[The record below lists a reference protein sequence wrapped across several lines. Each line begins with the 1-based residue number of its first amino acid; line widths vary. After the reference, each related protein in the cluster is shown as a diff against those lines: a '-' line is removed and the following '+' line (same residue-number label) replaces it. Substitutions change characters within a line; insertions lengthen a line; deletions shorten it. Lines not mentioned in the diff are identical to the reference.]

1 MKKLYNSNN
10 KNIIILI
17 VGLSICWLIYCY
29 IFKTFNYTFG
39 IVFSFFY
46 ILFFFYLNPEKK
58 YYVILFTL
66 PFASIFK
73 IGSGLPSSIV
83 LLYILYII
91 QVLLQKNT
99 KIKTID
105 YLFFV
110 LIALLQFIS
119 MSIYQGSYSN
129 LLSFILNILFMKVCI
144 YNFIQLNNKQ
154 TVLYNSVYIY
164 SVAMCLTIVSADIFP
179 EIPYIVMWEKQTL
192 LMSINRFS
200 GLNAD
205 PNYYSQLVL
214 VAICLL
220 IGSLL
225 AKQKKTRL
233 LGLLL
238 GVFLIIN
245 GFRSISKSYALSII
259 VVIATSFYYFINSI
273 QNKSYNDRLKKIL
286 LSIVIVNVGMISLI
300 FVIQEFVI
308 PIFEMRTETNDILTG
323 RGDIWKEYINLM
335 ILKPEILSIG
345 VGFAND
351 ANILGKELGVYM
363 APHNIYI
370 ELIIGCG
377 LVGIILLLLLFR
389 DLFKHFKYTI
399 KSPYFMFLVI
409 FLFTSFGLSLSSN
422 DAFFILIPL
431 IILLRTGVNSNEE
444 TSDNNT
450 YSS

>member
-1 MKKLYNSNN
+1 
-10 KNIIILI
+10 
-17 VGLSICWLIYCY
+17 
-29 IFKTFNYTFG
+29 
-39 IVFSFFY
+39 
-46 ILFFFYLNPEKK
+46 
-58 YYVILFTL
+58 
-66 PFASIFK
+66 
-73 IGSGLPSSIV
+73 
-83 LLYILYII
+83 
-91 QVLLQKNT
+91 
-99 KIKTID
+99 
-105 YLFFV
+105 
-110 LIALLQFIS
+110 

-273 QNKSYNDRLKKIL
+273 QNKSYNDRLKKY
-286 LSIVIVNVGMISLI
+286 SY
-300 FVIQEFVI
+300 Q
-308 PIFEMRTETNDILTG
+308 
-323 RGDIWKEYINLM
+323 
-335 ILKPEILSIG
+335 
-345 VGFAND
+345 
-351 ANILGKELGVYM
+351 
-363 APHNIYI
+363 
-370 ELIIGCG
+370 
-377 LVGIILLLLLFR
+377 LLL
-389 DLFKHFKYTI
+389 
-399 KSPYFMFLVI
+399 
-409 FLFTSFGLSLSSN
+409 
-422 DAFFILIPL
+422 
-431 IILLRTGVNSNEE
+431 
-444 TSDNNT
+444 
-450 YSS
+450 

>member
-273 QNKSYNDRLKKIL
+273 QNKSYNDRLKKY
-286 LSIVIVNVGMISLI
+286 SY
-300 FVIQEFVI
+300 Q
-308 PIFEMRTETNDILTG
+308 
-323 RGDIWKEYINLM
+323 
-335 ILKPEILSIG
+335 
-345 VGFAND
+345 
-351 ANILGKELGVYM
+351 
-363 APHNIYI
+363 
-370 ELIIGCG
+370 
-377 LVGIILLLLLFR
+377 LLL
-389 DLFKHFKYTI
+389 
-399 KSPYFMFLVI
+399 
-409 FLFTSFGLSLSSN
+409 
-422 DAFFILIPL
+422 
-431 IILLRTGVNSNEE
+431 
-444 TSDNNT
+444 
-450 YSS
+450 